1 MAKRIGRDG
10 RIALVEG
17 DCPEYLLI
25 LPVDMRDLDDADH
38 QAALIAARTHAP
50 FTLAE
55 LGIATWNDELSPW
68 EAPPVFG
75 RQGFGSGAAQTLS
88 YICDQLVP
96 GIIER
101 CDLAHDIPTILGGYS
116 LAGLFA
122 LWSAYRTDR
131 FAAVV
136 AASPSVWFP
145 GWIDLARAQEPRA
158 QSIYLSLGTT
168 EEKAKN
174 PVMAQ
179 VGECIRTQHALLERQ
194 GVDTVLEWNPGNHF
208 KEPDI
213 RLSKGFA
220 WCMGA

>member
-1 MAKRIGRDG
+1 MAERFGYSD
-10 RIALVEG
+10 RIALVAGE
-17 DCPEYLLI
+17 DPEYLLV
-25 LPVDMRDLDDADH
+25 LPVDMRELSAADH
-38 QAALIAARTHAP
+38 QAALIAQRTHAP

-55 LGIATWNDELSPW
+55 IGIEDWNAELSPW

-75 RQGFGSGAAQTLS
+75 KQAFGSGAAQTLA
-88 YICDQLVP
+88 YINDQLIP

-101 CDLAHDIPTILGGYS
+101 CDLAPSIPIILGGYS

-122 LWSAYRTDR
+122 LWSAYRTTR

-136 AASPSVWFP
+136 AASPSVWFL
-145 GWIDLARAQEPRA
+145 GWIEHARAHEPLA
-158 QSIYLSLGTT
+158 QSVYLSLGTT

-194 GVDTVLEWNPGNHF
+194 GVNTVLEWNPGNHF
-208 KEPDI
+208 TDPDA
-213 RLSKGFA
+213 RLAKGFA
-220 WCMGA
+220 WCMG